1 MNDYIKYLPN
11 IVQLS
16 GVIIFDDNECLLKF
30 SVSFFTYT
38 FKLLIFNQWKYKY
51 L

>member
-30 SVSFFTYT
+30 FTYT